1 MLGLVRRSPTLG
13 LSTLSDFDRL
23 LDDFFSPFSLSSTS
37 LSLPLVDIYSEDDRN
52 MIIEMQAPGFDREDI
67 EISVNNGTLEIRGQ
81 RTEKEEHKD
90 KKRKWM
96 VRESSSSFARRVAL
110 PEGADSEK
118 IAAELNRGVL
128 RVTIPVERAEAK
140 RIEIA
145 APKSRGRAKLASL
158 TQAKPEAK

>member
-1 MLGLVRRSPTLG
+1 MLGIVRRSPTLG

-52 MIIEMQAPGFDREDI
+52 MIVEMQAPGFDREDI

-145 APKSRGRAKLASL
+145 APKSKGRAKLASL
-158 TQAKPEAK
+158 TQTKPEAK